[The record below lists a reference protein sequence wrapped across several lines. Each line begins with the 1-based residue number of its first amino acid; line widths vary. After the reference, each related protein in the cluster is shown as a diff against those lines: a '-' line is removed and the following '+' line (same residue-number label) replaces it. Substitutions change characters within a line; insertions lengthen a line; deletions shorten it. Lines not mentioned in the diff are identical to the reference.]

1 MPWEQ
6 IAMLVTACKNRIEGF
21 TLIELMVAVV
31 ILSIAT
37 IGLLDVYTRYT
48 RINMDNVMRN
58 EAMRIAEGRL
68 EQIRNLP
75 FNQLTSTVV
84 AATFPTSVTGTVRK
98 VTTTFNVATVI
109 NALSLRLDAY
119 NENSKAVLVTVTWNS
134 PGTPPMP
141 HRHSAAT
148 VVTDEW

>member
-1 MPWEQ
+1 
-6 IAMLVTACKNRIEGF
+6 MLVTACKKQNKGF
-21 TLIELMVAVV
+21 TLIELLIAIV

-37 IGLLDVYTRYT
+37 LGLLDVYTRYT

-84 AATFPTSVTGTVRK
+84 GATFPATVTGTVRK
-98 VTTTFNVATVI
+98 VTTTFNVATAI

-119 NENSKAVLVTVTWNS
+119 SESSKAVLVTVTWNS
-134 PGTPPMP
+134 PGTPPVP
-141 HRHSAAT
+141 HQHSAAT
-148 VVTDEW
+148 VVTDAW